1 MGLPN
6 VMLTQIVVTFI
17 NKFFF
22 LLVLNPPFL
31 EFIFTFRTTP
41 TFPINFVASNKICT
55 VPL

>member
-6 VMLTQIVVTFI
+6 VLLTQIVVTFI

-22 LLVLNPPFL
+22 PLGFEPPFL

-41 TFPINFVASNKICT
+41 TFPINFVASNIICT